1 MLNRGDD
8 RFRTIAEQVEELC
21 RKAGVDVHPGIV
33 DALIRRRI
41 AMADRGSPIGRSA
54 LLNEPSELGA
64 VVSDELI
71 EAARLL
77 RAQRTAPA
85 HTIPG

>member
-8 RFRTIAEQVEELC
+8 RFRTIAELVEGSC
-21 RKAGVDVHPGIV
+21 RKAGVEVHPGIV

-41 AMADRGSPIGRSA
+41 AMADRGRPAGRTA
-54 LLNEPSELGA
+54 LLSEPMELGA
-64 VVSDELI
+64 LVADELI

-77 RAQRTAPA
+77 RPQRTTPAP
-85 HTIPG
+85 TTRG